1 MRSIK
6 KIIAGSIVAMA
17 CVSSAIAQTTEDALR
32 FMEPN
37 VATSARSS
45 AFGTSFYGLLDESS
59 AMLYNPAGLTLV
71 RFNEFSLGLSTESS
85 NTTSN
90 FFGNSRKS
98 TLGDDNLTHAT
109 FLSSFKIDNK
119 NAAFA
124 LGYNLESNF
133 NDFTRYSAVNPN
145 SSYVK
150 YQTLRGPFD
159 IPVDNFGYYLWLTDT
174 LNFYTPLA
182 NGMNQDAKVTES
194 GGIHS
199 FTGAFAMDVSQNL
212 SIGFGLSGKWG
223 TYKYVRQYIEA
234 DINHLY
240 EVQTPDYS
248 NVDFDSVIATEKN
261 TQDLSGITGNVGLMF
276 HEGNNF
282 RMSLGIKFPTFYSI
296 ESTDEIEA
304 ISVFDDN
311 SMVSNPPYHYTRKNS
326 YKLRTPFVYSLGA
339 SYSFKGATLTGG
351 LEYSD
356 ASQTEFSD
364 LSTDQEKVNT
374 AISEN
379 FCRKLS
385 WGIGAQ
391 YDIPLVPVS
400 VFGSYGQSDVPMND
414 AYYATKTKTI
424 AFGAG
429 YDFSEGF
436 RLSAAYRLTKYDMNK
451 LNYGSEIFKA
461 QREISN
467 FQIQLS
473 YRFEPK

>member
-6 KIIAGSIVAMA
+6 KLFASSIVAFS
-17 CVSSAIAQTTEDALR
+17 CISSAFAQTTEDALR

-37 VATSARSS
+37 VATSARSQ

-71 RFNEFSLGLSTESS
+71 RFNEFSVGLSTESS
-85 NTTSN
+85 NTTSD

-98 TLGDDNLTHAT
+98 TLGDDNLTHAN

-133 NDFTRYSAVNPN
+133 NDFTRYSGVNPN

-182 NGMNQDAKVTES
+182 RGMNQDAKVTES

-199 FTGAFAMDVSQNL
+199 FTGAFAMDVSPKL

-223 TYKYVRQYIEA
+223 TYKYIRQYVEA

-248 NVDFDSVIATEKN
+248 DVDFDSVIATEKN
-261 TQDLSGITGNVGLMF
+261 TQDLSGITGNIGMMY
-276 HEGNNF
+276 HEGDYF

-296 ESTDEIEA
+296 DATDEIEA

-311 SMVSNPPYHYTRKNS
+311 TVVNNPPYHYTRKNS
-326 YKLRTPFVYSLGA
+326 YKLRTPFVYSFGA
-339 SYSFKGATLTGG
+339 SYSMFNATITAG
-351 LEYSD
+351 LEFTDASQIEYSD
-356 ASQTEFSD
+356 LT
-364 LSTDQEKVNT
+364 TDQESVNT
-374 AISEN
+374 IISEN
-379 FCRKLS
+379 FRRKLA

-400 VFGSYGQSDVPMND
+400 VFGSYSQSDVPMNSSD
-414 AYYATKTKTI
+414 FATKTKTL

-429 YDFSEGF
+429 YDFSDGF
-436 RLSAAYRLTKYDMNK
+436 RLSAAYRLTKYDMDK
-451 LNYGSEIFKA
+451 LNYGTEVFKA